1 MTAFFAVNGYVVEI
15 KARCIRRSGSRKND
29 GEFYAG
35 GNAFGAYNIFIRY
48 VVSAFLCKNRV
59 VLPGGSLIG

>member
-1 MTAFFAVNGYVVEI
+1 MTAFFAVNGYIVEI
-15 KARCIRRSGSRKND
+15 KARFIRRSGRKND

-48 VVSAFLCKNRV
+48 VVSAF
-59 VLPGGSLIG
+59 